1 MFIMLY
7 NIYADII
14 EIYNENNEFI
24 DDIFVEGLKM
34 NEILEDNKVIKL
46 CQDWLDNNDFTEVE
60 YQIYKIDNNT
70 KNFTGV
76 ERLRYKRLH

>member
-7 NIYADII
+7 NTYADII

-34 NEILEDNKVIKL
+34 NEILEDNKVIEL
-46 CQDWLDNNDFTEVE
+46 CQDWLDNNNLTEVE
-60 YQIYKIDNNT
+60 YQIYK
-70 KNFTGV
+70 
-76 ERLRYKRLH
+76 RLH